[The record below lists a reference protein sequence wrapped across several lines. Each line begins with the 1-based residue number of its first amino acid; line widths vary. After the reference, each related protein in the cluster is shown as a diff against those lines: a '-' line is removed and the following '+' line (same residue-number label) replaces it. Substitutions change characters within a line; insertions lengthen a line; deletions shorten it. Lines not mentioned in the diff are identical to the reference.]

1 MFTQQIL
8 YYSSFTQKGEIV
20 SPRTVVY
27 ASTLQYNSF
36 TQKEERLSPGTVVYA
51 TTLYYNSFTQKG
63 EIVSPGTVVYASTPV
78 TQQHLL
84 HSNTHIYPIFI

>member
-20 SPRTVVY
+20 SPRTVIYATTLQYNRFAQKEEVVSPRTVVY

-36 TQKEERLSPGTVVYA
+36 TQKEE
-51 TTLYYNSFTQKG
+51 
-63 EIVSPGTVVYASTPV
+63 IVSPRTVVYASTPV